1 MSPFTPLLAA
11 ADAELI
17 KIVVLV
23 VFGILVGVAKFI
35 AMVQKAKPPAP
46 MVRRPAMLPPANV
59 QAANVK
65 PVGDVEEFLRRA
77 AAKPHPAAD
86 GGPIR
91 RPPQP
96 QFRQAAEKPVDVQVV
111 AEEPV
116 GARIA
121 KEVDRDLDTQEFAK
135 RTTQLGSEV
144 AEADREIDERLH
156 QVFDHHVSNL
166 ELLPGEAAAAPEV
179 QTPVELTE
187 PSLES
192 IPATFATGLTD
203 LRANPTS
210 VRQAIVLN
218 EILHRP
224 EERW

>member
-1 MSPFTPLLAA
+1 MSPITPLLAA
-11 ADAELI
+11 GEAELI
-17 KIVVLV
+17 QVVVLV
-23 VFGILVGVAKFI
+23 VIGILVGVAKFI

-46 MVRRPAMLPPANV
+46 MGQRPLAPPAV
-59 QAANVK
+59 GVK
-65 PVGDVEEFLRRA
+65 PVSDVEEFLRRA
-77 AAKPHPAAD
+77 AAKPRPAAD

-96 QFRQAAEKPVDVQVV
+96 QLRQPAQKPVEVQVV

-121 KEVDRDLDTQEFAK
+121 KEVDRDLDTQEFTK

-144 AEADREIDERLH
+144 VQADREIDEHLH

-166 ELLPGEAAAAPEV
+166 ELLPGEAAAAAEVLTPE
-179 QTPVELTE
+179 ELTD
-187 PSLES
+187 PSLDS

-203 LRANPTS
+203 LLTNPTS